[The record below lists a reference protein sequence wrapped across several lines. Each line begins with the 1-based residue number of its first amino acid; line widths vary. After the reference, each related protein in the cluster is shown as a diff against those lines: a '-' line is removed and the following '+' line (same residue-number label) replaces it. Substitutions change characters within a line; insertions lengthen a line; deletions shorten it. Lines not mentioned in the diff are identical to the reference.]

1 MQIAKCKV
9 QNETDTRVNLRIG
22 ITLGQWPSKDIQPE
36 AIFDLIEYFE
46 RLDVDS
52 LWMSD
57 RLVSAALIFEPI
69 TFLSY
74 IAGRLSK
81 MKFGTSTLV
90 LPTRNPVVLA
100 KELATLD
107 FLSHGRLFPAFGLG
121 ADQSKDLSAV
131 GVSRKERA
139 ARADEMIALMRRL
152 WTEENVTFEGKFYSV
167 KDVTIM
173 PRPWQKNGLPIWIGG
188 RSQAAMRRTGRLGDG
203 WLVSSASPEEVEA
216 GIRTIRAYAAEAGRK
231 VPEDHYGVLIPFC
244 FAGDSDRRALEIAER
259 SIRPRDDLPMS
270 AFTALGSPDQVRA
283 KVQSYIH
290 AGATK
295 FVMRPCGPFEGW
307 REQTEIL
314 AREVIQPLQTPA
326 A

>member
-1 MQIAKCKV
+1 MNV
-9 QNETDTRVNLRIG
+9 RIG
-22 ITLGQWPSKDIQPE
+22 IALGQWPSKDIQPE
-36 AIFDLIEYFE
+36 AIFDLVDYFE
-46 RLDVDS
+46 GLDVDS

-57 RLVSAALIFEPI
+57 RLVSAALILEPI

-74 IAGRLSK
+74 IAGRLHK
-81 MKFGTSTLV
+81 MKFGTSALV

-121 ADQSKDLSAV
+121 GDESRDLSAL
-131 GVSRKERA
+131 GVSKKERA

-152 WTEENVTFEGKFYSV
+152 WTDENVTFEGKFYSV
-167 KDVTIM
+167 NDVTIM

-203 WLVSSASPEEVEA
+203 WLVSSVSPAEVEV
-216 GIRTIRAYAAEAGRK
+216 GIKTIRTYAAEAGRQ

-244 FAGDSDRRALEIAER
+244 FAVNGDSALEIARR
-259 SIRPRDDLPMS
+259 SIRPRDDLPIS
-270 AFTALGSPDQVRA
+270 AFTALGSPEEVRA
-283 KVQSYIH
+283 KVQSYIR

-307 REQTEIL
+307 REQTGIL